1 MTFSQAVTVL
11 DTMPAVDQRGAE
23 VLMAEWGTDMAR
35 FGTASRLAAWTGVV
49 PGNDESAGK
58 QHSGKTRKGN
68 RVLRTALTQ
77 LAHAAASTKGTY
89 LSALYQRLAAR
100 RGKKRAMIAVAHSM
114 VVSAFHMLSRHEPYQ
129 ELGINYVDEQRR
141 HHLVH
146 RLTRRLERLGYRVSL
161 ELGPAT
167 A

>member
-1 MTFSQAVTVL
+1 
-11 DTMPAVDQRGAE
+11 
-23 VLMAEWGTDMAR
+23 
-35 FGTASRLAAWTGVV
+35 LAHI
-49 PGNDESAGK
+49 DFLC
-58 QHSGKTRKGN
+58 N

-77 LAHAAASTKGTY
+77 LAHAAARTKGTY

-129 ELGINYVDEQRR
+129 ELGSNYFDEQRR
-141 HHLVH
+141 HQLVH
-146 RLTRRLERLGYRVSL
+146 RLTRRLEHLGYRVNL